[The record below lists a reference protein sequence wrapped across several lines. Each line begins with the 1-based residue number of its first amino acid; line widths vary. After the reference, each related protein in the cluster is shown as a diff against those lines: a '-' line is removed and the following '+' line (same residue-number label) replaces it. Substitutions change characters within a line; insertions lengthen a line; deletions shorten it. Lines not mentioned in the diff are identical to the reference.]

1 MPYWVTEVAIV
12 TSGLGGVAVG
22 DAAEV
27 AGGVSGLAA
36 ICVVSRRSRRA
47 TKKVISPK
55 RTEKIRREYVRFI
68 NHKIRFRRKSFQR
81 E

>member
-36 ICVVSRRSRRA
+36 I
-47 TKKVISPK
+47 
-55 RTEKIRREYVRFI
+55 
-68 NHKIRFRRKSFQR
+68 
-81 E
+81 